1 MAYSFGEVTKNY
13 QEEIR
18 MKRMMTA
25 LVAVVAAFGL
35 ATAGAQDKKTRI
47 SIGTGGTG
55 GVYYPLGGGLA
66 AVLSKYVPGVDATA
80 EVTAGSIANLQ
91 LIDAGKS
98 EMAFTMADSA
108 WDAYQGLDKFSGKKV
123 ALRTLAVFYPNRMH
137 VATVEGTGINRF
149 ADLKGKRVSTG
160 APASGTEVMSLRLIE
175 AMGLDPNKDMTRERL
190 SVAESVNALKDGKID
205 ALFWVGGVPTAA
217 ISDLAS
223 TPGKKIKLIDHGD
236 GAENMRKK
244 VGPIYVKN
252 RILANA
258 YPGQTVDTTN
268 VDVWNL
274 LVVPENAD
282 EQLIYNITRTLF
294 EKKDELVK
302 VHKDASFLDLQN
314 QTSGASPIPFHP
326 GAIRYFKEKGLRF

>member
-1 MAYSFGEVTKNY
+1 
-13 QEEIR
+13 

-25 LVAVVAAFGL
+25 FVAVIAAFGL
-35 ATAGAQDKKTRI
+35 ATTAGAQEKKTRL

-66 AVLSKYVPGVDATA
+66 SVLSKFVPGVEATA

-91 LIDAGKS
+91 LIGGGKS
-98 EMAFTMADSA
+98 EIGFTMADSA
-108 WDAYQGLDKFSGKKV
+108 WDAYQGLDKFTGKKV
-123 ALRTLAVFYPNRMH
+123 PLRTLVVFYPNRMH
-137 VATVEGTGINRF
+137 VVTVESTGINKF
-149 ADLKGKRVSTG
+149 TDLKGKRVSTG
-160 APASGTEVMSLRLIE
+160 APASGTEIMSMRLIE
-175 AMGLDPNKDMTRERL
+175 AHGLDPNNDMTRERL
-190 SVAESVNALKDGKID
+190 SVAESVNALKDGKFD
-205 ALFWVGGVPTAA
+205 ALFWVGGVPTPS
-217 ISDLAS
+217 ITDLAA

-252 RILANA
+252 KILANA
-258 YPGQTVDTTN
+258 YPGQATDTSN

-282 EQLIYNITRTLF
+282 EKLIYEITKTMF

-314 QTSGASPIPFHP
+314 QTTGASPIPFHP
-326 GAIRYFKEKGLRF
+326 GAIRYFKEKGLKF

>member
-1 MAYSFGEVTKNY
+1 
-13 QEEIR
+13 
-18 MKRMMTA
+18 MKQVVAA
-25 LVAVVAAFGL
+25 LVAVIAAIGL
-35 ATAGAQDKKTRI
+35 TTAGAQQNKTRI

-66 AVLSKYVPGVDATA
+66 ALLSKFVPGVDATA

-91 LIDAGKS
+91 LIDGGKS
-98 EMAFTMADSA
+98 ELAFTMADAA
-108 WDAYQGLDKFSGKKV
+108 WDAYNGLDKFSGKKV
-123 ALRTLAVFYPNRMH
+123 ALRTLVVFYPNRMH
-137 VATVEGTGINRF
+137 VVTVEGTGINKF

-160 APASGTEVMSLRLIE
+160 APVSGTEVMSLRLIE
-175 AMGLDPNKDMTRERL
+175 ALGLDPNKDMTRERL

-244 VGPIYVKN
+244 FGPIYVKN
-252 RILANA
+252 RVLANA
-258 YPGQTVDTTN
+258 YPGQAIDTTN

-274 LVVPENAD
+274 LVVPEKSD
-282 EQLIYNITRTLF
+282 EQLIYSITKAMF
-294 EKKDELVK
+294 DKKDELVK
-302 VHKDASFLDLQN
+302 VHKDAAFLDLQN

-326 GAIRYFKEKGLRF
+326 GALRYFKERGLKF